1 MIESYKT
8 VFSKV
13 LVFPHFIQSVL
24 LVLLQGCF
32 KKADIQFKHN
42 DVLHNED
49 KSNEGK
55 EYETLKVF
63 HPTPEHKVKSHP
75 CLSNEW
81 LHKHTIIMIYYCFHY
96 KFESNH
102 TKWGVLTSSELLNK
116 IQTVLNICTRTI
128 QGLWS
133 M

>member
-81 LHKHTIIMIYYCFHY
+81 LHKHTIIMIYNYFHY
-96 KFESNH
+96 KFESNP
-102 TKWGVLTSSELLNK
+102 TE
-116 IQTVLNICTRTI
+116 
-128 QGLWS
+128 
-133 M
+133 